1 MQPRPRHQCGQ
12 PLQLTLDAWPAFDV
26 PADALMAGGGP
37 VVVAAPDP
45 GGVKRALRWREHL
58 QARWQHAVGFAMV
71 DKRRVGGLVT
81 SGQLV
86 AGNVDGATVLL
97 LDDIVASGGTLVHAA
112 AALHHAGAATVQGSA
127 AHGLF
132 IDDADRALTASH
144 LARLVVSD
152 SVPLAQLGRLRL
164 TAGGGLGRAP
174 AGASHRR
181 SASARA
187 LSASRSRTSAPPAS
201 LTGPVRP
208 TSSDG

>member
-1 MQPRPRHQCGQ
+1 
-12 PLQLTLDAWPAFDV
+12 
-26 PADALMAGGGP
+26 
-37 VVVAAPDP
+37 
-45 GGVKRALRWREHL
+45 VKRALRWREHL

-112 AALHHAGAATVQGSA
+112 AALHHAGAATVQGFA

-152 SVPLAQLGRLRL
+152 SVPTFRMPNSAAFASRLQVVSAAPL
-164 TAGGGLGRAP
+164 LGRAI
-174 AGASHRR
+174 AEVHQLGH
-181 SASARA
+181 
-187 LSASRSRTSAPPAS
+187 
-201 LTGPVRP
+201 
-208 TSSDG
+208 